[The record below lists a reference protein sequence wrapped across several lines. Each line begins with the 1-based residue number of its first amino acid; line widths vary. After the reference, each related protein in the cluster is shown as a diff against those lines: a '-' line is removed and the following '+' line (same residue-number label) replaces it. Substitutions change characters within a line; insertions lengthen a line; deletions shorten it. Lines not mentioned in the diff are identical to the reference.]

1 MQKAYNQINWQNYPS
16 EETPVNE
23 TNLNKM
29 DVALNTIDNRVV
41 EHETT
46 KLSVTVANGMVKD
59 ISFDETTGIFTI
71 TCLNGSAKT
80 IDTKL
85 EKLAV
90 NLSYD
95 AENQQLILT
104 LDDGTVQTIDISAL
118 ITEYEFEESDQIVL
132 SVDGGKVKAT
142 IKNGSITEDMIE
154 PGYLAKITVQAEIAM
169 QKATEAEAQKNLAAS
184 EADRA
189 KVEADKAAQYSSIVA
204 PEFYVDIDTMTLCM
218 KDGVGVDFVVADNN
232 VICWKIA

>member
-1 MQKAYNQINWQNYPS
+1 MQKVYSPINWQNYPS

-29 DVALNTIDNRVV
+29 DIALNEIDNRTI
-41 EHETT
+41 ELEST
-46 KLSVTVANGMVKD
+46 KLGVTVANGMVKD
-59 ISFDETTGIFTI
+59 ISLDETTGIFTV
-71 TCLNGSAKT
+71 TFLNGSTKT

-118 ITEYEFEESDQIVL
+118 ITEYEFEESDQITFIV
-132 SVDGGKVKAT
+132 VDGKVRAT
-142 IKNGSITEDMIE
+142 IKSGSITSDMLE
-154 PGYLAKITVQAEIAM
+154 PDYLAKITVQAEIAT
-169 QKATEAEAQKNLAAS
+169 QKATEAEAQKNLAIT

-204 PEFYVDIDTMTLCM
+204 PEFYLDTDTMTLCM
-218 KDGVGVDFVVADNN
+218 KDGVGVDFVVTEDN